1 VKAGEEV
8 AAGKGADKGKLTR
21 GEGDWIEC
29 LTDSRWIEEL
39 RWRRRTA
46 MTDANPNIMIT
57 EIAFTGTPV
66 TDMKRAREFYEGVL
80 GLKLAMESAGG
91 MWVEYEVG
99 GVTLGLGCYGAG
111 WKPASDGTCV
121 AFEVDDLDAEIA
133 RLKSRG
139 VKVTMEAM
147 DTPVCRFAIISD
159 PDGNK
164 ILIHKR
170 KS

>member
-1 VKAGEEV
+1 
-8 AAGKGADKGKLTR
+8 
-21 GEGDWIEC
+21 
-29 LTDSRWIEEL
+29 
-39 RWRRRTA
+39 
-46 MTDANPNIMIT
+46 MIT

-66 TDMKRAREFYEGVL
+66 TDMKRARGFYEGVL
-80 GLKLAMESAGG
+80 GLKLALESAGG
-91 MWVEYEVG
+91 MWVEYEIG
-99 GVTLGLGCYGAG
+99 GVTLGLGCYGDA

-139 VKVTMEAM
+139 VKIAMEVM
-147 DTPVCRFAIISD
+147 DTPVCRFAIICD

-170 KS
+170 SS